1 MYEKINEPLSIRGLK
16 LKNRIVFAPTTMGLS
31 EEEYLE
37 RLGIIAAL
45 SLIHILVKMKKKIGR

>member
-37 RLGIIAAL
+37 RLGIIAAGGAAM
-45 SLIHILVKMKKKIGR
+45 LVIGDVQF

>member
-16 LKNRIVFAPTTMGLS
+16 LKNRIIFAPTTMGLS

-37 RLGIIAAL
+37 RLGIIAAGG
-45 SLIHILVKMKKKIGR
+45 SGDAGDR